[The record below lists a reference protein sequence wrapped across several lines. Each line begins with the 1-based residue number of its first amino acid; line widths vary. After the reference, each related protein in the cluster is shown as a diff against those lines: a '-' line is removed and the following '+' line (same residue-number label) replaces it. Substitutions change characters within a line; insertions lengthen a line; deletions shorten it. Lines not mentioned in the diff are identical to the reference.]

1 MKTYTLTFDVL
12 PETNEVTCREIP
24 TLKLTRYGRY
34 KGFNLLIHH
43 IVASAIHNPNPSVLT
58 IVDHINGDTHNN
70 YEYNLRHMSRS
81 LNAYNIKKTP
91 KLSDTCVACWYKSRK
106 VKFAN
111 QFNIEH
117 KMNLKW
123 WEVPMQDDL
132 RYLMYFWQ
140 VRTVVDLLQSI
151 GRIPGFSACVVSLLL
166 MIVTAPPNYPFSI
179 SLVK

>member
-43 IVASAIHNPNPSVLT
+43 IVASAIRNPNPSVLT

-81 LNAYNIKKTP
+81 LNAHNIKKTP
-91 KLSDTCVACWYKSRK
+91 KELDTCVACWYKDRK

-117 KMNLKW
+117 KENLEW
-123 WEVPMQDDL
+123 WEVPMQDDVK
-132 RYLMYFWQ
+132 YMIYFWQ
-140 VRTVVDLLQSI
+140 VRTVVDLLKEI
-151 GRIPGFSACVVSLLL
+151 GRIPGFTACVVSLVL
-166 MIVTAPPNYPFSI
+166 MVVFAPRYSAFRI
-179 SLVK
+179 SVVK